1 MKGQCDAHSG
11 PFSWGRKDIVPA
23 GLAIL
28 DSIEHG
34 KMKMNC
40 QGIRLNIS

>member
-11 PFSWGRKDIVPA
+11 PFSWGRKYTLPA

-28 DSIEHG
+28 DSIKHG
-34 KMKMNC
+34 KNEDELS
-40 QGIRLNIS
+40 GN